1 MKLTPKQDH
10 FARLIALDGVNQS
23 EAYRRAYDARNMKP
37 ETIWQR
43 ASEVAR
49 HSKVAARVQELRDG
63 LQEQATLPFRHQ

>member
-10 FARLIALDGVNQS
+10 FARLIALDGVNQA
-23 EAYRRAYDARNMKP
+23 EAYRQAYDAGNMKP

-49 HSKVAARVQELRDG
+49 HSKVAVGCRSYGTASRSR
-63 LQEQATLPFRHQ
+63 R